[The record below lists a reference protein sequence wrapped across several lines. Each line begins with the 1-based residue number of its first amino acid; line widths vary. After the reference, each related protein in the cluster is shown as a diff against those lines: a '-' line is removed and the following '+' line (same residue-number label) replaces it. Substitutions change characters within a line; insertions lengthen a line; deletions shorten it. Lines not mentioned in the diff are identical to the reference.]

1 LTASSHYP
9 SSKQTHYI
17 QESLRFKIVF
27 VTSTIFIGLI
37 GDSSVENADNFCQ
50 TLANDANLGGIYTA
64 LYSTDGTDALDRFER
79 SPLLDSIP
87 YVLSDGVTKFV
98 DDWEHFNS
106 NSRPPYVQYL
116 MDENKRV
123 VQFADFIGKLMCFQ
137 QDFSMPTPTPT
148 SAPTTPMTPRPTS
161 APSQS
166 PTTKPT
172 WAGPGKSAFVL
183 FYHVNLCVNTCSIRV
198 SS

>member
-1 LTASSHYP
+1 MTASSHQ

-27 VTSTIFIGLI
+27 VTSTAFTGHI

-50 TLANDANLGGIYTA
+50 TLANDANLGGTYTA

-87 YVLSDGVTKFV
+87 YVLSDGVTKYV

-106 NSRPPYVQYL
+106 GSSRPPYVQYW

-123 VQFADFIGKLMCFQ
+123 VQFADFTGKLMCFQ

-148 SAPTTPMTPRPTS
+148 SAPTDPPPTS
-161 APSQS
+161 AP
-166 PTTKPT
+166 TTLKPT

-183 FYHVNLCVNTCSIRV
+183 FYM
-198 SS
+198 